1 MENGEPNLLE
11 LANSKI
17 SLLRK
22 PAKPRTQTDYSFVH
36 IHMLG
41 LLFFPL
47 VYAAGYWPFLAGQ
60 TTVTVADQHPNGRV
74 AGDKAFPTLL
84 GSTVG

>member
-1 MENGEPNLLE
+1 M
-11 LANSKI
+11 I
-17 SLLRK
+17 
-22 PAKPRTQTDYSFVH
+22 
-36 IHMLG
+36 G
-41 LLFFPL
+41 LLFFSPL

-84 GSTVG
+84 GITVG